1 MPKQKCCFA
10 IPTLNLK
17 QVSNELYRAFSF
29 FLVSTNEKMTGQNYL
44 EKVSLEVLA
53 ELFHL
58 GILLF
63 DFCSPLLALTVWF
76 GVNRP
81 PRGDYIVWTSLK
93 QNTHKALSLVIS
105 FCLGLFSFITGRVSR
120 PCAVQLENTKQQP
133 TYDHVIIGSGSV

>member
-1 MPKQKCCFA
+1 
-10 IPTLNLK
+10 
-17 QVSNELYRAFSF
+17 
-29 FLVSTNEKMTGQNYL
+29 MTGQNYL

-81 PRGDYIVWTSLK
+81 PRGDYIV
-93 QNTHKALSLVIS
+93 
-105 FCLGLFSFITGRVSR
+105 
-120 PCAVQLENTKQQP
+120 
-133 TYDHVIIGSGSV
+133 